1 MGLPEIIPD
10 VIPEE
15 RDPSG
20 KPMEPDGYDEE
31 EYEEEYSS
39 SVLLFF

>member
-1 MGLPEIIPD
+1 MIGNRIVMGLHDIIPD

-20 KPMEPDGYDEE
+20 LPVEPDGY
-31 EYEEEYSS
+31 YEEE
-39 SVLLFF
+39 